1 MPTLQHDIHSQVRG
15 PAALE
20 LVMNFHERW
29 MKQCPMRS
37 SDLVNPESLRM
48 NHHSLRN
55 DGGWHCQLSRS
66 IDARVCAFDR
76 VKVQQFR
83 VPTVNKCAA
92 GEWTAVSEKNKKDFV
107 KSSRRYETLNA
118 ELLECNR
125 TLHQKKGRLVDRSI
139 ELSLIHHI
147 RRAKHFIY
155 IETQYFMGS
164 SHMWS
169 KDNEV
174 KCRNLIAA
182 EITLKIINKIKQ
194 GERFVAYILLP
205 MWNEGVT
212 ETAAIQEVIY
222 WEHLTIEAMH
232 VEIQEALDELM
243 HTTAASNLQVTDYL
257 NFYCLGTR
265 ETPRARL
272 GVGPP
277 VSRDERTL
285 ARTRR
290 HQVYVHSKLMLVDD
304 EVALIGTAN
313 INERSMDGCRDSE
326 IMMAYWR
333 PDQAAT
339 DNDVARGEIHAFR
352 LHAWATT
359 MNVMETVFQDPQ
371 GLECVRRVNQIAAA
385 NWEIYVGDKV
395 VDMDS
400 HLMHYPLEFHARKR
414 KLQPRRGL
422 VDGCFP
428 DTNGSVI
435 GKNSLFIPDYA
446 TT

>member
-1 MPTLQHDIHSQVRG
+1 
-15 PAALE
+15 
-20 LVMNFHERW
+20 MNFHERW
-29 MKQCPMRS
+29 TKQCPKFQ
-37 SDLVNPESLRM
+37 SDLVNPESLGM
-48 NHHSLRN
+48 NHRSLRN

-83 VPTVNKCAA
+83 VPTVDECAA
-92 GEWTAVSEKNKKDFV
+92 GEWTTVSEKDKKAV
-107 KSSRRYETLNA
+107 PSSRRYETPNA
-118 ELLECNR
+118 ELVYNR
-125 TLHQKKGRLVDRSI
+125 TLNQKKGRLVDKSI

-147 RRAKHFIY
+147 RRARHFIY
-155 IETQYFMGS
+155 IETRYFMGS

-169 KDNEV
+169 KDQKV
-174 KCRNLIAA
+174 KCRNLLAA
-182 EITLKIINKIKQ
+182 EITLKIIDKIKR

-212 ETAAIQEVIY
+212 ETAPIQEVIY
-222 WEHLTIEAMH
+222 WEHATIEAMH
-232 VEIQEALDELM
+232 VRIQEALDERMRTSADSGLKI
-243 HTTAASNLQVTDYL
+243 TDYL
-257 NFYCLGTR
+257 NFYCLGNR
-265 ETPRARL
+265 ETAQGSQATDCPKSKA
-272 GVGPP
+272 
-277 VSRDERTL
+277 EKTL
-285 ARTRR
+285 SETRR

-333 PDQAAT
+333 PDQMAT
-339 DNDVARGEIHAFR
+339 DDDVARGEVHAFR

-359 MNVMETVFQDPQ
+359 TNTMDAVFQDPR
-371 GLECVRRVNQIAAA
+371 GLECVRRVNQIAAS
-385 NWEIYVGDKV
+385 NWEIYVGDEV

-400 HLMHYPLEFHARKR
+400 HLMHYPLEFNARKME
-414 KLQPRRGL
+414 LLPRRGC

-428 DTNGSVI
+428 DTE
-435 GKNSLFIPDYA
+435 GKVVGKKSLLLPDYA